1 MINDFVKTNKMA
13 ESHLNTKEIAPKE
26 HNERSRVSLL
36 NIQQPAGNSISIH
49 PEFSENDTTPFPI
62 AILSNFQC
70 MNINLRHVKIQNF
83 NYSFILICLIVLV
96 LLDFLF

>member
-1 MINDFVKTNKMA
+1 MA
-13 ESHLNTKEIAPKE
+13 ENHLNTKEIAPKE
-26 HNERSRVSLL
+26 HNERSRVSSL

-83 NYSFILICLIVLV
+83 NSFILIFLIVLV